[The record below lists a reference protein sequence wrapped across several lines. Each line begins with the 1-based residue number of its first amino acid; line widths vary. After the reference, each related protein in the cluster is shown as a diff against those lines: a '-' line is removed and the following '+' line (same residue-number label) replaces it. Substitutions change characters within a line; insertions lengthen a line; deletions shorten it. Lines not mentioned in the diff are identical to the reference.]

1 MEIIPCVTL
10 KNYKIINNSISVTNI
25 SEYIKEEEIL
35 YILDLDG
42 IEKGKLNLCTF
53 QKLSSKYQLW
63 IDCGPRNI
71 GDVVDIFMAGATS
84 ITVRRTLN
92 PSFSISDIRDI
103 SDSKV
108 YLKIDFKDYKNYS
121 DDDLFLK
128 DYDGI
133 VNFNNKEEIEQDFK
147 FGEYLNKITM
157 QNKIYYFEDN
167 PKNNSYWERF
177 GATGLLVDINKFKGF
192 KNGLRK

>member
-10 KNYKIINNSISVTNI
+10 KNYKIINNSISATNI
-25 SEYIKEEEIL
+25 SEYIKEDEVL

-42 IEKGKLNLCTF
+42 IEKGKLNLCIF

-84 ITVRRTLN
+84 ITVRRNLN

-103 SDSKV
+103 SDSKI
-108 YLKIDFKDYKNYS
+108 YLNIDFKDYKNYS

-128 DYDGI
+128 EYDGF

-147 FGEYLNKITM
+147 FEDYLNKM
-157 QNKIYYFEDN
+157 QNKIYYFENN
-167 PKNNSYWERF
+167 PKNNSFWERF

>member
-1 MEIIPCVTL
+1 MEIIPCATL
-10 KNYKIINNSISVTNI
+10 KNYKIINNSISATNI
-25 SEYIKEEEIL
+25 SEYIKEDEVL

-42 IEKGKLNLCTF
+42 IEKGKLNLCIF
-53 QKLSSKYQLW
+53 QELSSKYQLW

-103 SDSKV
+103 SDSKI
-108 YLKIDFKDYKNYS
+108 YLNIDFKDYKNYN
-121 DDDLFLK
+121 DDNLFLK
-128 DYDGI
+128 EYDGF

-147 FGEYLNKITM
+147 FEDYLNKM
-157 QNKIYYFEDN
+157 QNKIYYYENN
-167 PKNNSYWERF
+167 PKNNSFWERF

>member
-10 KNYKIINNSISVTNI
+10 KNYKIINNSVSVTNI
-25 SEYIKEEEIL
+25 SEYIKEDEIL

-42 IEKGKLNLCTF
+42 IEKGKLNLCTY

-92 PSFSISDIRDI
+92 TSFSISDIRDI

-128 DYDGI
+128 EYDGF

-147 FGEYLNKITM
+147 FEDYLNKM
-157 QNKIYYFEDN
+157 KNKIYCFENN
-167 PKNNSYWERF
+167 PKNNSFWERF
-177 GATGLLVDINKFKGF
+177 GVIGLLVDINKFKGF

>member
-10 KNYKIINNSISVTNI
+10 KNYKIINNSISATNI
-25 SEYIKEEEIL
+25 SEYIKEDEVL

-42 IEKGKLNLCTF
+42 IEKGKLNLCIF

-84 ITVRRTLN
+84 ITVRRNLN

-103 SDSKV
+103 SDSKI
-108 YLKIDFKDYKNYS
+108 YLNIDFKDYKNYS

-128 DYDGI
+128 EYDGF
-133 VNFNNKEEIEQDFK
+133 VNFNNKEEIERDFK
-147 FGEYLNKITM
+147 FEDYLNKM
-157 QNKIYYFEDN
+157 QNKIYYFENN
-167 PKNNSYWERF
+167 PKNNSFWERF